1 MDRKRIAALVLVS
14 VLLVASGATIVAAQQ
29 SDTARGEPDIEAYA
43 PETAFV
49 PGEEATLQIT
59 LNNRGDLDERGQ
71 DSLESDVITA
81 QSATA
86 RIDDSAIPFTV
97 RTGEQPIGDVGEGQT
112 GPIDFTVVPDENVTP
127 GTYEVPLTLEYRHA
141 YRAEIE
147 DGATIRDE
155 RDVTETVTVEVEVTD
170 RARFAVVDVD
180 ADVQAGTNGL
190 ANVTLRNVGE
200 DPARNVSLSMT
211 PTDPDL
217 SYVTE
222 AGTTE
227 TFVDRWEPG
236 ENRTVTYRLTA
247 AEEATVRPSTVEFE
261 AVIRDAEG
269 AEAETRTIRSGIT
282 PLPAQSFSARG
293 VASDLRVNEDGTFTV
308 EVANDGPLPAEE
320 VVVVFENEAPT
331 GGGGGGGGAAGALG
345 GQTVPLDENV
355 VPRDNRVRVG
365 DLGPGE
371 NATATFEAGVRED
384 ARAGNRTL
392 NVATRYRDAAGDVAT
407 SDALDVVVG
416 VAPERDAFAVEAV
429 DPVAE
434 RGGET
439 TYEVAVRNLNDEPV
453 SNVEAKLFATDPL
466 DATDDEAFV
475 SEIGPNETTTLSFT
489 VDVGGDASTKAYS
502 VSADFRYD
510 DADGDSELSEAYRLP
525 VDVTE
530 PENGGAA
537 TLIAVVAVVLLA
549 LLAGVGYWKR
559 ESLAARV
566 GRLRGGSGSE

>member
-1 MDRKRIAALVLVS
+1 MDRKRTAALVLVS
-14 VLLVASGATIVAAQQ
+14 VLLVAPGATLVAAQQ
-29 SDTARGEPDIEAYA
+29 ADTARGEPDIEAYA

-71 DSLESDVITA
+71 DSLESEVITA
-81 QSATA
+81 RSATA
-86 RIDDSAIPFTV
+86 RIDDAEIPFTV

-141 YRAEIE
+141 YRAEVQ

-155 RDVTETVTVEVEVTD
+155 RDVTETVTVDVEVTD

-180 ADVQAGTNGL
+180 ADVQAGANGL
-190 ANVTLRNVGE
+190 ANVTLRNVGA

-236 ENRTVTYRLTA
+236 ANRTVTYRLTA
-247 AEEATVRPSTVEFE
+247 AEDATVRPSTVEFE

-308 EVANDGPLPAEE
+308 EVENDGPLPAEE

-331 GGGGGGGGAAGALG
+331 GGGGGGAAGALGG

-365 DLGPGE
+365 DLAPGE
-371 NATATFEAGVRED
+371 TATATFEAGVRED
-384 ARAGNRTL
+384 AMAGNRTL
-392 NVATRYRDAAGDVAT
+392 NVATRYRDAAGEVAT
-407 SDALDVVVG
+407 SDALDVVVD
-416 VAPERDAFAVEAV
+416 VDPERDAFAVEAV
-429 DPVAE
+429 DATAE

-439 TYEVAVRNLNDEPV
+439 TYEVEVRNLADEPV

-475 SEIGPNETTTLSFT
+475 SELGPNGTATLVFT

-502 VSADFRYD
+502 VSTDFRYD
-510 DADGDSELSEAYRLP
+510 DADGDSQLSEAYRLP
-525 VDVTE
+525 VDVVE
-530 PENGGAA
+530 PENGGVA
-537 TLIAVVAVVLLA
+537 TLLAVVGVVLLA

-559 ESLAARV
+559 EALAVRV
-566 GRLRGGSGSE
+566 DRFRGGSGPE

>member
-1 MDRKRIAALVLVS
+1 MDRKRTAALVLAA
-14 VLLVASGATIVAAQQ
+14 VLLVASGATLVVAQDA
-29 SDTARGEPDIEAYA
+29 DTARGEPDIEAYA

-59 LNNRGDLDERGQ
+59 LNNRGDLDEQGQ
-71 DSLESDVITA
+71 DTLESDVITA

-86 RIDDSAIPFTV
+86 RIDDSEIPFTV

-127 GTYEVPLTLEYRHA
+127 GTYEVPVTLEYRHA
-141 YRAEIE
+141 YRAEVE

-155 RDVTETVTVEVEVTD
+155 RDVTETVTVDVEVTD

-180 ADVQAGTNGL
+180 ADVQAGSNGL

-217 SYVTE
+217 SYVTG

-247 AEEATVRPSTVEFE
+247 AEDATVRPSTVEFE

-269 AEAETRTIRSGIT
+269 AEAETRTLRSGIT

-293 VASDLRVNEDGTFTV
+293 VESDLRVNEDGTFTV
-308 EVANDGPLPAEE
+308 EVENDGPLPAEE

-331 GGGGGGGGAAGALG
+331 GGGGGAGGALG
-345 GQTVPLDENV
+345 GGQSVPLDENV

-365 DLGPGE
+365 DLAPGE
-371 NATATFEAGVRED
+371 TATATFEAGVRED
-384 ARAGNRTL
+384 ARPGNRTL
-392 NVATRYRDAAGDVAT
+392 NVATRYRDAAGEVAS

-416 VAPERDAFAVEAV
+416 VAPERDDFAVEAV
-429 DPVAE
+429 DAVAE

-439 TYEVAVRNLNDEPV
+439 TYRIAVRNLQDEAV
-453 SNVEAKLFATDPL
+453 TNVEAKLFATDPL

-475 SEIGPNETTTLSFT
+475 SEIGPNETATLAFT
-489 VDVGGDASTKAYS
+489 VDVGGGASTKAYA

-510 DADGDSELSEAYRLP
+510 DGDGDSQLSEAYRLP
-525 VDVTE
+525 VDVVE
-530 PENGGAA
+530 PENGDAA
-537 TLIAVVAVVLLA
+537 TLVAVVGVVLLA
-549 LLAGVGYWKR
+549 LVAGVGYWKR
-559 ESLAARV
+559 AALAARV
-566 GRLRGGSGSE
+566 RRIRGGSGSG

>member
-1 MDRKRIAALVLVS
+1 MDRKRTAALVLVS
-14 VLLVASGATIVAAQQ
+14 LLLVASGATLVVAQDA
-29 SDTARGEPDIEAYA
+29 DTARGEPDIEAYA

-59 LNNRGDLDERGQ
+59 LNNRGDLRDQGQ
-71 DSLESDVITA
+71 DTLENDVITA

-86 RIDDSAIPFTV
+86 RIDDSEIPFTV
-97 RTGEQPIGDVGEGQT
+97 RTGEQAIGDVGEGRT

-127 GTYEVPLTLEYRHA
+127 GTYEVPVTLEYRHA

-180 ADVQAGTNGL
+180 ADVQAGSNGL

-217 SYVTE
+217 SYVTG

-227 TFVDRWEPG
+227 TFVDRWEAG
-236 ENRTVTYRLTA
+236 ENRTVTYRLSA
-247 AEEATVRPSTVEFE
+247 AEDATVRPSTIEFE
-261 AVIRDAEG
+261 AVVRDAEG
-269 AEAETRTIRSGIT
+269 AEAETRTLRSGIS

-293 VASDLRVNEDGTFTV
+293 VESDLRVNEDGSFTV
-308 EVANDGPLPAEE
+308 EVENDGPLPAEE

-331 GGGGGGGGAAGALG
+331 GGEGGGAAGALGG

-384 ARAGNRTL
+384 AKPGNRTL
-392 NVATRYRDAAGDVAT
+392 NVATRYRDAAGEVAT
-407 SDALDVVVG
+407 SDALDVVVD
-416 VAPERDAFAVEAV
+416 VAPERDAFTVEAV
-429 DPVAE
+429 DAVAE

-439 TYEVAVRNLNDEPV
+439 TYEIRVRNLQDEPV
-453 SNVEAKLFATDPL
+453 TDVEAKLFATDPL

-475 SEIGPNETTTLSFT
+475 SELGPNETETLAFT
-489 VDVGGDASTKAYS
+489 VDVGDGAAIKAYS
-502 VSADFRYD
+502 VSVDFRYD
-510 DADGDSELSEAYRLP
+510 DADGDSQLSDAYRLP
-525 VDVTE
+525 VDVVE
-530 PENGGAA
+530 PENGDAA
-537 TLIAVVAVVLLA
+537 TLVVVAGVVLLA
-549 LLAGVGYWKR
+549 LLSGIAYWKR
-559 ESLAARV
+559 EALAARF
-566 GRLRGGSGSE
+566 GRGRGGSGPA